1 MAPPMTPLP
10 NQIDEQLGVWG
21 SRLFNVSTETLPR
34 PRRSTRV
41 PLGSARPV
49 STGGRL
55 STSQA
60 RATYVR
66 QKLQAMVR
74 RAPQVVVKLVRV
86 PKGMK
91 GISNN
96 LTYISRDG
104 QLEIEDQD
112 GQVILGKEAV
122 ADLKAEWCDGGMPIA
137 ADSTMRDAFH
147 LVLSMPTRTDPLSVQ
162 RAARDFAKQEFSGFQ
177 HAMVLHTFETDPDPN
192 LSQHPHVHLTVKVAG
207 LDGIRLNPKKA
218 DLQRWREGFAEA
230 LRERGIEATTTSRI
244 HRANQERWTVR
255 HLHEVSRKGETLERL
270 QRTTRRHGRA
280 QEVMRNYEQLMRALA
295 RSDRG
300 EDRQLAADLV
310 SYLGARGRTRET
322 EKERGKDRE
331 R

>member
-1 MAPPMTPLP
+1 MSSTGS
-10 NQIDEQLGVWG
+10 QIDQKLDEWG

-34 PRRSTRV
+34 PRRSRNV
-41 PLGSARPV
+41 RLSSNKFV

-55 STSQA
+55 STPQA

-74 RAPQVVVKLVRV
+74 RAPQVVVKLVRA

-112 GQVILGKEAV
+112 GQVIHGKEAV
-122 ADLKAEWCDGGMPIA
+122 ADLKAEWRDGGMPIA

-147 LVLSMPTRTDPLSVQ
+147 LVLSMPTSTDPLSMQ

-177 HAMVLHTFETDPDPN
+177 YAMVLHTFETDPDPHP
-192 LSQHPHVHLTVKVAG
+192 SPHPHVHLTVKAAG
-207 LDGIRLNPKKA
+207 LDGIRLNPRKA

-230 LRERGIEATTTSRI
+230 LREHGIEATTTSRI
-244 HRANQERWTVR
+244 HRTTHERWTVR
-255 HLHEVSRKGETLERL
+255 HLTEPSRKGERLERL
-270 QRTTRRHGRA
+270 KRTTHRHGRA
-280 QEVMRNYEQLMRALA
+280 QDVMRNYEQVMRTLA

-300 EDRQLAADLV
+300 EDRQLAVDLV
-310 SYLGARGRTRET
+310 RYLGGRGRTQETLREQ
-322 EKERGKDRE
+322 GRE
-331 R
+331 RS

>member
-1 MAPPMTPLP
+1 MSSTGS
-10 NQIDEQLGVWG
+10 QIDQKLDEWG

-34 PRRSTRV
+34 PRRSRNV
-41 PLGSARPV
+41 GLSSAKFT

-55 STSQA
+55 STPQA

-74 RAPQVVVKLVRV
+74 RAPQVMVKLVRA

-112 GQVILGKEAV
+112 GQVIHGKDAV
-122 ADLKAEWCDGGMPIA
+122 ADLKAEWRDGGMPIA

-162 RAARDFAKQEFSGFQ
+162 RAARDFVTREFAGFQ
-177 HAMVLHTFETDPDPN
+177 YAMVLHTFETDPDPHP
-192 LSQHPHVHLTVKVAG
+192 SPHPHVHLTVKAAG
-207 LDGIRLNPKKA
+207 LDGIRLNPRKA

-230 LRERGIEATTTSRI
+230 LREHGIEATTTSRI
-244 HRANQERWTVR
+244 HRTTQERWKVQ
-255 HLHEVSRKGETLERL
+255 HLRDH
-270 QRTTRRHGRA
+270 TTQAKVLDRQKRVTDRPGKLR
-280 QEVMRNYEQLMRALA
+280 EVMHHYEQVMRTLA

-310 SYLGARGRTRET
+310 RYLREPGRTLAPERE
-322 EKERGKDRE
+322 RRSDRE